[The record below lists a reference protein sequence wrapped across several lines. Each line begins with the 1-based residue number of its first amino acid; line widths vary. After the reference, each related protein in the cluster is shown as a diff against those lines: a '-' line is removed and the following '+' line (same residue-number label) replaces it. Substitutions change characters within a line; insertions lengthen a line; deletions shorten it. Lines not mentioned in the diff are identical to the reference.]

1 MPTLHSAARGAFLVA
16 LLDAV
21 SHPRS
26 QNKTPLRAHL
36 LKIKTVLTPSMSYC
50 YACEAGMRVRPVSR
64 RRRARALLAL
74 ASVVVSD
81 SDAPPRKLG
90 LREHAALAR
99 RAASCAAVGVALNVP
114 PSVGAEARGEAA
126 LCARQLTANLFYEGD
141 LRKADADLLFYTDG
155 TALLLRDFRRLAPL
169 LVSNNGSVSLTP
181 RKEALKAQFLADL
194 RALVPFSL
202 LAMNTW
208 PITPAILRST
218 VTGEKSLLRRWRA
231 QLLPSSFE
239 DARLL
244 QVQRA
249 RRRSQQPKSDEAA
262 R

>member
-1 MPTLHSAARGAFLVA
+1 
-16 LLDAV
+16 
-21 SHPRS
+21 
-26 QNKTPLRAHL
+26 
-36 LKIKTVLTPSMSYC
+36 
-50 YACEAGMRVRPVSR
+50 MRVRPVSR

-114 PSVGAEARGEAA
+114 HSVGAEARGEAA
-126 LCARQLTANLFYEGD
+126 VCARQLTANLFYEGD
-141 LRKADADLLFYTDG
+141 LHTADADLLFYTDG
-155 TALLLRDFRRLAPL
+155 TALLLRDFSRLAPL
-169 LVSNNGSVSLTP
+169 LVSNNSNSLPP
-181 RKEALKAQFLADL
+181 RKEALKAQFLTDL

>member
-1 MPTLHSAARGAFLVA
+1 
-16 LLDAV
+16 
-21 SHPRS
+21 
-26 QNKTPLRAHL
+26 
-36 LKIKTVLTPSMSYC
+36 
-50 YACEAGMRVRPVSR
+50 
-64 RRRARALLAL
+64 
-74 ASVVVSD
+74 
-81 SDAPPRKLG
+81 
-90 LREHAALAR
+90 
-99 RAASCAAVGVALNVP
+99 
-114 PSVGAEARGEAA
+114 
-126 LCARQLTANLFYEGD
+126 LFYEGD